1 MEIKKKIKINMILMI
16 LCIVLLAGVITIFA
30 FTRNKSPT
38 INQTQNVTVM
48 SDKKEK
54 ININTASLEELKSL
68 PGIGDKLAN
77 YIIEGRPYK
86 SIYDLNSVK
95 GIGDTIIKN
104 IAEGAECK

>member
-1 MEIKKKIKINMILMI
+1 MEIEKKMRINKILIII
-16 LCIVLLAGVITIFA
+16 CIALLVVFIAIFA
-30 FTRNKSPT
+30 LTRNKSPT

-54 ININTASLEELKSL
+54 MNINTASFEELKTL

-77 YIIEGRPYK
+77 YIIKGRPYK